1 MSTKEITLKTKI
13 PFYHPL
19 ELHLSMTKVVLKGVK
34 IINLST
40 VLHCVD
46 MFSQDWHTQGHIS
59 IHFYIVLARVPS
71 HYNWQEKPIRQS
83 FAQSGLHPSILI
95 TGRFVQRLNFKTI
108 PLFSLPLSPS
118 LPTYLSL
125 SLSFPLPLSFP
136 SPSVPVPPPSS
147 LLLLYSPFLQA
158 SLPWLGWL
166 GKFWNLQV
174 PRLLQIAFA
183 AVTVS

>member
-1 MSTKEITLKTKI
+1 MSTKEITLKI

-71 HYNWQEKPIRQS
+71 DYNWQEKPIRQS

-95 TGRFVQRLNFKTI
+95 TGRLCKDWNLK
-108 PLFSLPLSPS
+108 PSLFSPYPFPPPFPLTSPS
-118 LPTYLSL
+118 PFPFPSHFLFLPPPSQSL
-125 SLSFPLPLSFP
+125 PLPLSSYSTP
-136 SPSVPVPPPSS
+136 LPSS
-147 LLLLYSPFLQA
+147 QPTMVGLTGKILEFASP
-158 SLPWLGWL
+158 
-166 GKFWNLQV
+166 
-174 PRLLQIAFA
+174 
-183 AVTVS
+183 